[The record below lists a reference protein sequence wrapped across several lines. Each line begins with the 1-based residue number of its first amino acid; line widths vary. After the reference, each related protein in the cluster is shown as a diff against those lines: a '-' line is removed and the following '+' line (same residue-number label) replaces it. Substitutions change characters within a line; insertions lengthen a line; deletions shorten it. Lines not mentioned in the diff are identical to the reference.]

1 MEIGIIKFKIIVTI
15 FIIALLLPII
25 MIIIEE
31 IKVSIAINNT
41 KDILS
46 NINAKEM
53 QEEIIDRL
61 KDSKINVNT
70 SSIKTEIEA
79 FQEADE
85 DIIKACTYSS
95 NNDSEK
101 DFVYAFIIDEKEE
114 NVVAIPL
121 FRIESDSNGYFK
133 NIEYVSNWF
142 YNINILEK
150 INDVLKTNYGL
161 EKGMGYYGRRYE
173 KTYYGPW
180 HKPSVMGDDKY
191 IQYKDSDFAEEIAK
205 EITDN
210 RYDER
215 YYSNIIKDSEKSV
228 IWGLL
233 D

>member
-1 MEIGIIKFKIIVTI
+1 MEIGKIKFKIIVTI

-150 INDVLKTNYGL
+150 INKLKEKPEQTQENSTQQQIQDL
-161 EKGMGYYGRRYE
+161 EKLLKR
-173 KTYYGPW
+173 
-180 HKPSVMGDDKY
+180 S
-191 IQYKDSDFAEEIAK
+191 AERMAV
-205 EITDN
+205 
-210 RYDER
+210 DENH
-215 YYSNIIKDSEKSV
+215 SSGV
-228 IWGLL
+228 
-233 D
+233 